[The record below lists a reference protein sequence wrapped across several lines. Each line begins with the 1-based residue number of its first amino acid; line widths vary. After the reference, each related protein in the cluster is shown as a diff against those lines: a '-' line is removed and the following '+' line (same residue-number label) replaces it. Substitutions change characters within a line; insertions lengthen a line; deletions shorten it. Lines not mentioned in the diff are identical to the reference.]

1 MYQSLYR
8 KYRPLSFSEVYGQY
22 NAKTILKNTIKKEQ
36 LSHAYLFFG
45 PRGTG
50 KTSIAKMFARICN
63 CLNPIDGECCEKCAN
78 CLDSKQKNCVDII
91 EIDAASNN
99 GVDEIRELKNKVNLV
114 PSKLKY
120 KVYII
125 DEVHML
131 SIGAFNALLKTLE
144 EPPEHVIFILAT
156 TDYYKVPATIVSR
169 CQCIEFKN
177 IDNSSMF
184 DRLKQ
189 IAKKEKIKISDD
201 AINEIVNDSNGG
213 MRDAIGLL
221 DKVNSYTVIDSKIT
235 EDDVRKLI
243 GTVSLNE
250 VSLIVDNISSDNYEL
265 LLDKFLSYVDDGK
278 DLLKI
283 LSDILSYMSE
293 NIVHNHSE
301 DLMKKIKII
310 YKYYSEIK
318 KASNKRVVIKM
329 MIAELSS
336 TNVRKNIS
344 REIFLDKKVVEK
356 EEKSEKSSELNTSF
370 SINAR
375 INNAFVNAN
384 KGILLDLKKR
394 WKEFDGTVFD
404 TSEGSFV
411 CDLLDTMPVVASD
424 KNILL
429 ASQYDSI
436 VEKINQNVDVYQKIL
451 NEKLQYDRKIVA
463 VIDQEWDKL
472 KKEYSTK
479 IKSGEKIEYLD
490 ESIIQKEANGV
501 NKKVEKKDTMEQ
513 KARELFG
520 EMLS

>member
-8 KYRPLSFSEVYGQY
+8 KYRPMSFSEVYGQY

-114 PSKLKY
+114 PNKLKY

-144 EPPEHVIFILAT
+144 EPPEHIIFILAT

-184 DRLKQ
+184 ERLKQ
-189 IAKKEKIKISDD
+189 IARKEKIKISDD

-221 DKVNSYTVIDSKIT
+221 DKVNSYAEIDSKIT

-250 VSLIVDNISSDNYEL
+250 VSLIVDNISNDNYEL

-293 NIVHNHSE
+293 NIVHNHGE

-318 KASNKRVVIKM
+318 KASNKCVVIKM

-336 TNVRKNIS
+336 TNVRENIS
-344 REIFLDKKVVEK
+344 QEIILDKKVVEK
-356 EEKSEKSSELNTSF
+356 EEIIEKLSDSNIYF
-370 SINAR
+370 SVDAR

-411 CDLLDTMPVVASD
+411 CDLLDTTPVVASD